1 MLNIEL
7 IYDIDQIKEFYDIF
21 WNNSNGSDVNL
32 SLLLYRNKWD
42 VNETKIGSYLSRD
55 KIETHGINLFL
66 TIKDKNKKVK

>member
-42 VNETKIGSYLSRD
+42 VNETKIGS
-55 KIETHGINLFL
+55 F
-66 TIKDKNKKVK
+66 